1 MVKKRMYLRLER
13 EEGEGYLQYPSPHF
27 GLGFTQ
33 SLKRYFIGTTDFGFN
48 QGDFSIREREGG
60 CVASS
65 GAVSSVGHFRL
76 WGHGFVSAYFDG
88 YWEPLWLRRYRCP
101 LCRLV
106 LRLRPS
112 GYFQRF
118 QASIETIRQSLAH
131 RFYDHLWPPGSNRQ
145 RQGHWLRSLFK
156 KAKVY
161 LGLSGLGGIEEVFD
175 QLVSLGINPVSRS
188 I

>member
-65 GAVSSVGHFRL
+65 GAVSSV
-76 WGHGFVSAYFDG
+76 WA
-88 YWEPLWLRRYRCP
+88 
-101 LCRLV
+101 
-106 LRLRPS
+106 
-112 GYFQRF
+112 F
-118 QASIETIRQSLAH
+118 QALGS
-131 RFYDHLWPPGSNRQ
+131 RFCFGLFR
-145 RQGHWLRSLFK
+145 WLLGAFMV
-156 KAKVY
+156 KA
-161 LGLSGLGGIEEVFD
+161 
-175 QLVSLGINPVSRS
+175 VSLSFMSFSPSS
-188 I
+188 